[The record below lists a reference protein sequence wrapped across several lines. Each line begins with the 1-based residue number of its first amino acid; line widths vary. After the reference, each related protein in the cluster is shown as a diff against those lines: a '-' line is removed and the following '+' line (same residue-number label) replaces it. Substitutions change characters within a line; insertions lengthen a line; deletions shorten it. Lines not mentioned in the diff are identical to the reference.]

1 MTILLAVLAFAI
13 VATIALSLSK
23 RPKKS
28 GRDTWLQSPEGQ
40 GQMRELNSLIET
52 NNQQVSGEVQDE
64 TPFGE
69 DITNPDS
76 KTIPEPFHGQWSYQG
91 EVSETIEAD
100 RIIFRHSGTEQVVAV
115 RFIDRPEE
123 VAGGIVMNVD
133 PKAQIAIV
141 TRQADGE
148 YALHYRGISKDG
160 AKLVDLESM
169 DMKFDRC

>member
-1 MTILLAVLAFAI
+1 MTIFLVILAFAMLAI
-13 VATIALSLSK
+13 IARSLSK

-28 GRDTWLQSPEGQ
+28 ARDTWLQSPEGRDR
-40 GQMRELNSLIET
+40 MRELNSIVET
-52 NNQQVSGEVQDE
+52 DSQQVNGEVQDKR
-64 TPFGE
+64 PFGE

-91 EVSETIEAD
+91 EVRETIEAD
-100 RIIFRHSGTEQVVAV
+100 RIIFKHSGTDQVVAV
-115 RFIDRPEE
+115 RFIDRPEGM
-123 VAGGIVMNVD
+123 AGGVVMNVD